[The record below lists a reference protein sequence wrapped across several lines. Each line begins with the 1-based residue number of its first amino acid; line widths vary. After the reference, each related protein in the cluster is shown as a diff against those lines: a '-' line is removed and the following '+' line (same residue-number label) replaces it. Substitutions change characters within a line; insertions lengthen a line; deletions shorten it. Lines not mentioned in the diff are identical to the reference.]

1 MTAQSVLLQTGWI
14 AQVASVNAI
23 SRVVAA
29 GLYWLV
35 LPFWSP
41 VGAVDRQAH
50 DFACDSCHL
59 AQEVNPEN
67 AGRLLDGEP
76 ALCQACHQNA
86 VAASHPIG
94 IRAAAQPP
102 AELPLNARGEITCS
116 TCHRLHD
123 PAAGKL
129 RTALE
134 GQGLCEACHQ
144 ASFFSGMKDGGISLM
159 AVGHLDASASLSGA
173 IDNFSIQCMAC
184 HDKSA
189 EPLPVRAAGISGA
202 TGTAARNHPVGRRYA
217 DSIGFGGYRPASG
230 LPEGILLPDG
240 RLSCVSC
247 HVGYSERHGALV
259 MDNRADRLCRSCHE
273 L

>member
-1 MTAQSVLLQTGWI
+1 MTVRSVFLQTCWI
-14 AQVASVNAI
+14 AQIASVNPI
-23 SRVVAA
+23 RTLVAA

-35 LPFWSP
+35 SPFWGP
-41 VGAVDRQAH
+41 VGAADRQAH
-50 DFACDSCHL
+50 DFACDGCHL
-59 AQEVNPEN
+59 AQQVNTDN
-67 AGRLLDGEP
+67 AGRLIAGES
-76 ALCQACHQNA
+76 ALCQTCHPNA

-94 IRAAAQPP
+94 IRPAVQPP
-102 AELPLNARGEITCS
+102 DELPLNARGEITCS

-123 PAAGKL
+123 PAPGKL
-129 RTALE
+129 RMALE

-144 ASFFSGMKDGGISLM
+144 TGFFSGMKDGGVSLM

-184 HDKSA
+184 HEKSA
-189 EPLPVRAAGISGA
+189 DPSPGRTVGIGSA
-202 TGTAARNHPVGRRYA
+202 TGTAVRNHPVGRRYA

-230 LPEGILLPDG
+230 LPERILLPDG
-240 RLSCVSC
+240 RLSCGSC